1 MPLAPATR
9 ARIENL
15 LAENRIV
22 LFMKGSR
29 AAPQCGFSAATTD
42 RLNAL
47 LEDYVTVDVL
57 ADEEIRQGI
66 KEFGNWPTIP
76 QLYVDRELVG
86 GADIVQSMFD
96 SGELH
101 RVLGVAEPDRTPPE
115 ITISDAA
122 VAAIRQAL
130 SDAGDMKLF
139 LVVDGRFQ
147 PQFQLR
153 EAGGNEICVVA
164 NGLEVCFDLASAQR
178 ARGASIDWTK
188 TPHGEGLA
196 IHLPQAP
203 TAVKSIDVHALKRR
217 LDAGDI
223 TVIDVRPPQDRALAP
238 FAHARS
244 ARCRI
249 ARPTRGVTQG
259 HAARVSVPSRQ
270 FEPQCRGAFPRA
282 RVSRCVECRRRDRC
296 VGYRGRFFGS
306 AVLISLLVLRHSSES
321 RNPSSALPFKGR
333 AGKTLRADARRQGPP
348 SAVKTAL
355 RGHFNC
361 AVSIFTNFECA
372 SSIRQALSAVT
383 TMLSL
388 AAKC

>member
-22 LFMKGSR
+22 LFMKGPR

-47 LEDYVTVDVL
+47 LDDYVTVDVL

-96 SGELH
+96 TGELH
-101 RVLGVAEPDRTPPE
+101 RVLGVPEPDRTPPE

-153 EAGGNEICVVA
+153 EASGNEICVVA

-178 ARGASIDWTK
+178 ARGASIDWTR

-196 IHLPQAP
+196 IHLPAAP
-203 TAVKSIDVHALKRR
+203 TAVKSLDVHALKRR

-223 TVIDVRPPQDRALAP
+223 TVIDVRPAQDRALAP
-238 FAHARS
+238 FAQAEVLDAESHARLAALPKDAPLAFLCHHGNS
-244 ARCRI
+244 S
-249 ARPTRGVTQG
+249 RG
-259 HAARVSVPSRQ
+259 AAEHFREHGFRDVWNIEGGIDAWAEQIDPSVPR
-270 FEPQCRGAFPRA
+270 
-282 RVSRCVECRRRDRC
+282 
-296 VGYRGRFFGS
+296 Y
-306 AVLISLLVLRHSSES
+306 
-321 RNPSSALPFKGR
+321 
-333 AGKTLRADARRQGPP
+333 
-348 SAVKTAL
+348 
-355 RGHFNC
+355 
-361 AVSIFTNFECA
+361 
-372 SSIRQALSAVT
+372 
-383 TMLSL
+383 
-388 AAKC
+388 

>member
-9 ARIENL
+9 TRIENL
-15 LAENRIV
+15 LAANRIV
-22 LFMKGSR
+22 LFMKGTR

-47 LEDYVTVDVL
+47 LDDYATVDVL
-57 ADEEIRQGI
+57 ADEEIRHGI

-76 QLYVDRELVG
+76 QLYVDRELIG

-101 RVLGVAEPDRTPPE
+101 RVLGVPEPDRTPPE

-178 ARGASIDWTK
+178 ARGASIDWTR

-196 IHLPQAP
+196 IHLPAAP
-203 TAVKSIDVHALKRR
+203 TAVKSLDVHALKRR

-238 FAHARS
+238 FAQAEVLDAESHARL
-244 ARCRI
+244 
-249 ARPTRGVTQG
+249 
-259 HAARVSVPSRQ
+259 AALPKDTPLAFLCHHGNSS
-270 FEPQCRGAFPRA
+270 RGAAEHFREHGFRDVWNVEGGIDAWAEQIDPRVP
-282 RVSRCVECRRRDRC
+282 R
-296 VGYRGRFFGS
+296 Y
-306 AVLISLLVLRHSSES
+306 
-321 RNPSSALPFKGR
+321 
-333 AGKTLRADARRQGPP
+333 
-348 SAVKTAL
+348 
-355 RGHFNC
+355 
-361 AVSIFTNFECA
+361 
-372 SSIRQALSAVT
+372 
-383 TMLSL
+383 
-388 AAKC
+388 

>member
-47 LEDYVTVDVL
+47 LDNYVTVDVL

-76 QLYVDRELVG
+76 QLYVDSELVG

-101 RVLGVAEPDRTPPE
+101 RVLGVTEPDRTPPE

-122 VAAIRQAL
+122 VTAIRQAL

-153 EAGGNEICVVA
+153 EASGNEICVVA

-196 IHLPQAP
+196 IHLPAAP
-203 TAVKSIDVHALKRR
+203 TAVKSLDVHALKRR

-223 TVIDVRPPQDRALAP
+223 TVLDVRPAQDRALAP
-238 FAHARS
+238 FARAEVLDAESHARLAALPKDTPLAFLCHHGNSSRS
-244 ARCRI
+244 AAEHFREHGFRDVWNVEGGI
-249 ARPTRGVTQG
+249 EAWSTEVD
-259 HAARVSVPSRQ
+259 ASVPR
-270 FEPQCRGAFPRA
+270 
-282 RVSRCVECRRRDRC
+282 
-296 VGYRGRFFGS
+296 Y
-306 AVLISLLVLRHSSES
+306 
-321 RNPSSALPFKGR
+321 
-333 AGKTLRADARRQGPP
+333 
-348 SAVKTAL
+348 
-355 RGHFNC
+355 
-361 AVSIFTNFECA
+361 
-372 SSIRQALSAVT
+372 
-383 TMLSL
+383 
-388 AAKC
+388 

>member
-47 LEDYVTVDVL
+47 LDDYVTVDVL
-57 ADEEIRQGI
+57 VDEEIRQGI

-101 RVLGVAEPDRTPPE
+101 RVLGVTEPDRTPPE

-122 VAAIRQAL
+122 VTAIRQAL

-153 EAGGNEICVVA
+153 EASGNEICVVA

-196 IHLPQAP
+196 IHLPAAP
-203 TAVKSIDVHALKRR
+203 TAVKSLDVHALKRR
-217 LDAGDI
+217 LEAGDI
-223 TVIDVRPPQDRALAP
+223 TVLDVRPAQDRALAP
-238 FAHARS
+238 FAHAEVLDAESHARLAALPKDTPLAFLCHHGNSSRS
-244 ARCRI
+244 AAEHFREHGFRDVWNVEGGI
-249 ARPTRGVTQG
+249 EAWSTEVDS
-259 HAARVSVPSRQ
+259 SVPR
-270 FEPQCRGAFPRA
+270 
-282 RVSRCVECRRRDRC
+282 
-296 VGYRGRFFGS
+296 Y
-306 AVLISLLVLRHSSES
+306 
-321 RNPSSALPFKGR
+321 
-333 AGKTLRADARRQGPP
+333 
-348 SAVKTAL
+348 
-355 RGHFNC
+355 
-361 AVSIFTNFECA
+361 
-372 SSIRQALSAVT
+372 
-383 TMLSL
+383 
-388 AAKC
+388 